1 MSYYFPER
9 KSLGKVKV
17 SLDLSNYATKAHLK
31 NATGVDTSS
40 VAKKIYLADL
50 KSDVDKLDIHKLKN
64 LTFNS
69 SNLKSKVDIR
79 KNIFDCLFSV
89 HNAISLSCHEQV
101 CLIRLPFERYFSHHR
116 ETQMIMSHIFKGNML
131 T

>member
-1 MSYYFPER
+1 MTDYFPER

-17 SLDLSNYATKAHLK
+17 ALDLSNYATKADLK

-64 LTFNS
+64 LPFNS

-79 KNIFDCLFSV
+79 KNIFACLFSV
-89 HNAISLSCHEQV
+89 HNTISLSCHEQV
-101 CLIRLPFERYFSHHR
+101 CLIRLSFERYFSHHR
-116 ETQMIMSHIFKGNML
+116 AK
-131 T
+131 

>member
-1 MSYYFPER
+1 MDRRKRHSTNEWYFPER

-17 SLDLSNYATKAHLK
+17 ALDLSNYATKADLK

-50 KSDVDKLDIHKLKN
+50 KSDENKLDIRQLKN

-79 KNIFDCLFSV
+79 KNIFACLFSV
-89 HNAISLSCHEQV
+89 HNTISLSCHEQV
-101 CLIRLPFERYFSHHR
+101 CLIRLSFERYFSHHR
-116 ETQMIMSHIFKGNML
+116 AK
-131 T
+131 

>member
-1 MSYYFPER
+1 MDRRKRHSTNEWYFPER

-17 SLDLSNYATKAHLK
+17 ALDLSNYATKADLK

-50 KSDVDKLDIHKLKN
+50 KLDVDKLDIHKLKN
-64 LTFNS
+64 LPFNS

-79 KNIFDCLFSV
+79 KNIFACLFSV
-89 HNAISLSCHEQV
+89 HNTISLSCHEQV
-101 CLIRLPFERYFSHHR
+101 CLIRLSFERYFSHHR
-116 ETQMIMSHIFKGNML
+116 AK
-131 T
+131 

>member
-1 MSYYFPER
+1 MDRRKRHSTNEWYFPER

-17 SLDLSNYATKAHLK
+17 ALDLSNYARKADLK

-50 KSDVDKLDIHKLKN
+50 KLDVDKLDIHKLKN
-64 LTFNS
+64 LPFNS

-79 KNIFDCLFSV
+79 KNIFACLFSV
-89 HNAISLSCHEQV
+89 HNTISLSCHEQV
-101 CLIRLPFERYFSHHR
+101 CLISLPFERYFSHHR
-116 ETQMIMSHIFKGNML
+116 AT
-131 T
+131 

>member
-1 MSYYFPER
+1 MTDYFPER

-17 SLDLSNYATKAHLK
+17 ALDLSNYATKGIDTLIQ

-50 KSDVDKLDIHKLKN
+50 KLDVNKLDIHKLKN
-64 LTFNS
+64 LPFNS

-79 KNIFDCLFSV
+79 KNIFACLFSV
-89 HNAISLSCHEQV
+89 HNTISLSCHEQV
-101 CLIRLPFERYFSHHR
+101 CLIRLSIERYFSHHR
-116 ETQMIMSHIFKGNML
+116 AK
-131 T
+131 

>member
-1 MSYYFPER
+1 M
-9 KSLGKVKV
+9 
-17 SLDLSNYATKAHLK
+17 
-31 NATGVDTSS
+31 
-40 VAKKIYLADL
+40 YLADL
-50 KSDVDKLDIHKLKN
+50 KSDENKLDILKLKN

-79 KNIFDCLFSV
+79 KNISACLFSV

-116 ETQMIMSHIFKGNML
+116 ET
-131 T
+131 

>member
-1 MSYYFPER
+1 MDRRKRHSTNEWYFPER

-17 SLDLSNYATKAHLK
+17 ALDLSNYATKGIDTLIQ

-50 KSDVDKLDIHKLKN
+50 KSDEDKLDIHKLKN
-64 LTFNS
+64 LPFNS

-79 KNIFDCLFSV
+79 KNIFACLFSV
-89 HNAISLSCHEQV
+89 HNTISLSCHEQV
-101 CLIRLPFERYFSHHR
+101 CLIRLSFERYFSHHR
-116 ETQMIMSHIFKGNML
+116 AK
-131 T
+131 